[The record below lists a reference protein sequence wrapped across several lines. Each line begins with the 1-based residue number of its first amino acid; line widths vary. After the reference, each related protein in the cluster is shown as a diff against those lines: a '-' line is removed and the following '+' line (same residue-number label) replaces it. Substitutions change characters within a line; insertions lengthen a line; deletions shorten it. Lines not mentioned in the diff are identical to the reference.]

1 MDDWNPMVPELLVAD
16 AARSVVFYVDVLG
29 FSVRYMRDDPPF
41 AYLELDG
48 AQLML
53 QQEHPTA
60 WVTGDLVAPR
70 GRGINLQVEVPDV
83 GAVRERVVAAGHAL
97 FRDLADHAYAVDD
110 GVERQRELLVQ
121 DPDGYLLR
129 LVQVLP

>member
-1 MDDWNPMVPELLVAD
+1 MDEWNPMVPELLVAD
-16 AARSVVFYVDVLG
+16 AARSLAFYVDALG
-29 FSVRYMRDDPPF
+29 FTVRYARDDPPF
-41 AYLELDG
+41 AYLALGG

-53 QQEHPTA
+53 EQDHPTG
-60 WVTGDLVAPR
+60 WVTGALDAPR

-83 GAVRERVVAAGHAL
+83 GAVRERVLAAGHPL
-97 FRDLADHAYAVDD
+97 FRDLADRSYAVDD
-110 GVERQRELLVQ
+110 GIERQRELLVQ